1 MPYTLKYINEFSS
14 EYDGTHPT
22 KTYTLQFLFK
32 DYSGPEIRVEGGETS
47 VIQRCTLDDPFAPIK
62 GQSLDITLVNENSSL
77 PITAFQSDDDDGVMV
92 KLLEGTNVLFVG
104 FLVQDD
110 FYESLVDH
118 THTITLSANDSLG
131 LLKGVIL
138 SEAEVRRAFQ
148 ASFRT
153 NGVDTVVYMYVTDTG
168 FYPQAGNTIEILGN
182 TYTIATA
189 VNETTTIGIA
199 SYNWTVTL
207 TTTTGGIAQTV
218 DTIYLTGE
226 VDLLQRNS
234 ILSMIAVCL
243 AQTNL
248 TLITNIFH
256 NLYEYRQ
263 SPLSSTFAQ
272 TIIDS
277 QTFIRGDTYDDCY
290 TALSKLMTAFK
301 CSLFQANGQW
311 NIVHWF
317 EAVPKLNWSFPNNAI
332 PGFVY
337 DETWTAAGSTVFN
350 NNFFIGPT
358 QLTTWTAGLQAGAM
372 RGWKFSRKVFDYQ
385 QPKYL
390 LRNYDLATLGA
401 LLSTIIIGA
410 ITYKDYVAIGWTGG
424 VGPTLCTRVIR
435 VEYDSL
441 GNEITRYLAL
451 WGPVSDSTRAVA
463 SEPIELSIGDKVNFS
478 FSFRTNVSQGGPI
491 VIIFAVQLTDG
502 TLVRYVDEVPAGN
515 GAWIGT
521 VGFSYT
527 ISGGDNSNTWHNVEI
542 IAQPAPFSG
551 ILTCYLAQATQ
562 NPQNTGKQTYYKD
575 IRLEV
580 VQFINDSTKV
590 IGQIHK
596 QERLTGPKLFEDVEI
611 SIDDSPANTIVGTL
625 FLTTKTGLLQD
636 RTVLWR
642 YPATGNALR
651 LGESATFDEL
661 THRMQTRTKLEGGFT
676 GNYQNSVV
684 SLLTMC
690 IMDFDTTKN
699 YTFGLLTI
707 DYKRNRFTGS
717 LWELYKAG
725 QAQLTADYTFEYKY
739 STE

>member
-1 MPYTLKYINEFSS
+1 MPYALKYINEFNNESD
-14 EYDGTHPT
+14 DGVAQ

-92 KLLEGTNVLFVG
+92 KLMEGANVLFIG

-110 FYESLVDH
+110 FYESLVDS

-153 NGVDTVVYMYVTDTG
+153 NGVNTVVYMYVTDTG
-168 FYPQAGNTIEILGN
+168 FYPQAGNIIEILGN

-189 VNETTTIGIA
+189 VNETTVIGIA

-207 TTTTGGIAQTV
+207 TATTGGIAQTV

-272 TIIDS
+272 TLIDS

-358 QLTTWTAGLQAGAM
+358 QPTTWLAGLQAGAM

-390 LRNYDLATLGA
+390 LRNWDLQELGA
-401 LLSTIIIGA
+401 LIRQYNTG
-410 ITYKDYVAIGWTGG
+410 TETNYEYVAPGWTGA
-424 VGPTLCTRVIR
+424 I
-435 VEYDSL
+435 
-441 GNEITRYLAL
+441 
-451 WGPVSDSTRAVA
+451 
-463 SEPIELSIGDKVNFS
+463 
-478 FSFRTNVSQGGPI
+478 GPI
-491 VIIFAVQLTDG
+491 VSERFIRIVKTTATGFEVDRYLVIRGNSSNTILDTSSNNIEAQALDKIIVSFSTRTNFSQGPSYGAVFGVRLING
-502 TLVRYVDEVPAGN
+502 TLTRYVDELPTGN
-515 GAWIGT
+515 GDWIPT
-521 VGFSYT
+521 VGFSQT
-527 ISGGDNSNTWHNVEI
+527 ITPNTNQWTNVEI
-542 IAQPAPFSG
+542 PSSQIPFDG
-551 ILTCYLAQATQ
+551 LVNVFLAQNNGGALNNSRETH
-562 NPQNTGKQTYYKD
+562 YKD
-575 IRLEV
+575 IRFEYIPH
-580 VQFINDSTKV
+580 INDGTKI

-596 QERLTGPKLFEDVEI
+596 QERPTGPKLFEDLEI
-611 SIDDSPANTIVGTL
+611 TVDDSPRNNIVGTL
-625 FLTTKTGLLQD
+625 FNPKFTGLLQD
-636 RTVLWR
+636 RTRLWV

-661 THRMQTRTKLEGGFT
+661 TQRMQTRTKLEGGFT

-707 DYKRNRFTGS
+707 DYKRGRFTGS

-725 QAQLTADYTFEYKY
+725 QAQLTADYTFVYKY